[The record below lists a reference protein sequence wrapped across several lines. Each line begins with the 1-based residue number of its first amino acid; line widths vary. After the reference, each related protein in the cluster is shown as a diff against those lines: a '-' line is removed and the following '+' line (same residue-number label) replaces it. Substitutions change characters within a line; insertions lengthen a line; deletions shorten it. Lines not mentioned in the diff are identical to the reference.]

1 MRDMR
6 DMDEPLNAE
15 ERYLHG
21 VNTRLNIIIE
31 MLSSVVSFIAH
42 QNNIAITENKV
53 VEKQIEVIEEVE
65 VVEEVIPRKRRTN
78 KKVGE

>member
-31 MLSSVVSFIAH
+31 MLSSIIGFIAN
-42 QNNIAITENKV
+42 QNNVAVTENKV
-53 VEKQIEVIEEVE
+53 VEDVEIEEVE
-65 VVEEVIPRKRRTN
+65 EVIIPKKRRT
-78 KKVGE
+78 KK

>member
-31 MLSSVVSFIAH
+31 MLSSIISVIAH
-42 QNNIAITENKV
+42 QNNIAVTENKV

-65 VVEEVIPRKRRTN
+65 VVIPRKRRTN

>member
-1 MRDMR
+1 MRDIR

-21 VNTRLNIIIE
+21 VNIRLNIIIE
-31 MLSSVVSFIAH
+31 MLSSIVSFIAH
-42 QNNIAITENKV
+42 QNNVAITENKD
-53 VEKQIEVIEEVE
+53 EIEVIEEVE
-65 VVEEVIPRKRRTN
+65 VIIPRKRRTN

>member
-21 VNTRLNIIIE
+21 VNMRLNIIIE
-31 MLSSVVSFIAH
+31 MLSSIIGFIAN
-42 QNNIAITENKV
+42 QNNVAVTENKV
-53 VEKQIEVIEEVE
+53 VEDVEIEEVE
-65 VVEEVIPRKRRTN
+65 EVVIPKKRRT
-78 KKVGE
+78 KK

>member
-31 MLSSVVSFIAH
+31 MLSSIISVIAH
-42 QNNIAITENKV
+42 QNNVAITENK
-53 VEKQIEVIEEVE
+53 EIEVKIEEE
-65 VVEEVIPRKRRTN
+65 VKPKRTRTT
-78 KKVGE
+78 KK

>member
-1 MRDMR
+1 MRDIR

-31 MLSSVVSFIAH
+31 MLSSIISVIAH
-42 QNNIAITENKV
+42 QNNVAVTENKV
-53 VEKQIEVIEEVE
+53 VETKLETIEEI
-65 VVEEVIPRKRRTN
+65 VEEVKPKRTRTT
-78 KKVGE
+78 KK

>member
-21 VNTRLNIIIE
+21 VNMRLNIIIE
-31 MLSSVVSFIAH
+31 MLSSIIGFIAN
-42 QNNIAITENKV
+42 QNNVAVTENKV
-53 VEKQIEVIEEVE
+53 VEEVKIEEVE
-65 VVEEVIPRKRRTN
+65 EVEEVVIPKKRRT
-78 KKVGE
+78 KK